1 MSVKL
6 NTNLTTLGH
15 KGHKESLIFPT
26 QQDRFTKRRHVS
38 DIIHLTIHNT
48 HNMIVAEITMDDK
61 DDILKDLL
69 EGDQDYASA
78 VGWQPE
84 NGVVAK
90 MLEEY
95 KKKNPRSYSAAPDLL
110 FARPVSHWLSIGRRL
125 PPQPHLFG
133 PLWLVGELCILF
145 ARTGAGKSVLA
156 MQIAE
161 SLARGVPIPPFDRE
175 AAPRVPPQ
183 RVLFIDFELD
193 CDQLA
198 MRYSRIS
205 EDRTEF
211 DAPYEFSSH
220 FFRAE
225 MSWNGNV
232 QEGYDGFSDMF
243 FTCLD
248 EHVRDS
254 EATVLVIDNITFL
267 DTSATSNVSV
277 ALNVMR
283 RLVELKKYSNIS
295 ILVLAHTPKRRASH
309 PLTEHDLQGSINI
322 ANFADSMFAMET
334 SRTGTDVRYLKQIKT
349 RTGRKQFG
357 HTNVAAFSLQK
368 FDFAAA
374 QGIVQNIERP
384 PFNNF
389 LGMKFKKF
397 NHENDHLEFPQQ
409 SRSRNRSLSKD
420 KASVIENAKRLA
432 TEGKSSR
439 KIAKELNISRM
450 SAARYVQMAKETV

>member
-1 MSVKL
+1 
-6 NTNLTTLGH
+6 
-15 KGHKESLIFPT
+15 
-26 QQDRFTKRRHVS
+26 
-38 DIIHLTIHNT
+38 
-48 HNMIVAEITMDDK
+48 MDDTN
-61 DDILKDLL
+61 DILKDLR
-69 EGDQDYASA
+69 EGDQDYMSA

-95 KKKNPRSYSAAPDLL
+95 KKKNPRSYSPTPDLL
-110 FARPVSHWLSIGRRL
+110 CARPVSFWLEIGRRW
-125 PPQPHLFG
+125 PRQEQLFG
-133 PLWLVGELCILF
+133 PFWLKGELCILY
-145 ARTGAGKSVLA
+145 ARTGVGKSVLA

-161 SLARGVPIPPFDRE
+161 SLARGIPIPPFERE
-175 AAPRVPPQ
+175 NVPRVPPQ
-183 RVLFIDFELD
+183 RVLYIDFELD

-205 EDRTEF
+205 EDRTKF
-211 DAPYEFSSH
+211 DAFYEFSTQ

-225 MSWNGNV
+225 MSWNGCV

-248 EHVRDS
+248 EHIRDS

-267 DTSATSNVSV
+267 DTSATSNVNV

-283 RLVELKKYSNIS
+283 KLVELKKLWHIS
-295 ILVLAHTPKRRASH
+295 ILVLAHTPKRRRSH

-322 ANFADSMFAMET
+322 ANFADSMFAMEA
-334 SRTGTDVRYLKQIKT
+334 SRTGSDIRYLKQIKT
-349 RTGRKQFG
+349 RTGRKQHG

-368 FDFAAA
+368 FDFAAE
-374 QGIVQNIERP
+374 QGIVQNTTRP
-384 PFNNF
+384 PYNNF
-389 LGMKFKKF
+389 LGMKFKEF
-397 NHENDHLEFPQQ
+397 THENEHLEFPRQ
-409 SRSRNRSLSKD
+409 SVNRNRSLSKD

-432 TEGKSSR
+432 AEGKSSR

-450 SAARYVQMAKETV
+450 SASRYVQMAKEAA